1 MSKSLCSSD
10 RDQAHLKTK
19 RIIIVGV
26 LVILGIVYVVS
37 TIIPNVRRR
46 SEWNQT
52 IRALRGLPTQRV
64 RSAVEG
70 FVRAQTKGAGVSDT
84 VSLRELVSGG
94 FLSPDEAA
102 PFNGMDVT
110 FAAGVDEGRPQQIVA
125 QVRLRSGGVAVEL
138 GDGSIQQVTKAGL
151 EKLQR

>member
-1 MSKSLCSSD
+1 M
-10 RDQAHLKTK
+10 K

-26 LVILGIVYVVS
+26 LVTLGIVYVVS
-37 TIIPNVRRR
+37 TIIPNVRQR

-52 IRALRGLPTQRV
+52 IRALRGLPRERV
-64 RSAVEG
+64 VSALAA
-70 FVRAQTKGAGVSDT
+70 FVRAQKGGAVSDT

-102 PFNGMDVT
+102 AFSGMDVT
-110 FAAGVDEGRPQQIVA
+110 FAVEAEEGHPQQIVA

-138 GDGSIQQVTKAGL
+138 GDGSIQQVTKAAL
-151 EKLQR
+151 EKLQK